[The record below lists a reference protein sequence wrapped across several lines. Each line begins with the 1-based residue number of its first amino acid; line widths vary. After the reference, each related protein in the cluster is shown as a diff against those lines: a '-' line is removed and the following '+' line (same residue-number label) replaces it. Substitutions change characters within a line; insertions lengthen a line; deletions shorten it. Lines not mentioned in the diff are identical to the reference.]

1 MTDDLLTLRVEKLS
15 SHGEGIA
22 FSEGKAVFI
31 PYSIPGEL
39 VFCRIVEDHAS
50 FSRAELIGTKEPSPR
65 RSEPLCPLFGVCGG
79 CALQHIEYAYQTKLK
94 QAAARETFQ
103 RIGGFDPGE
112 LDIVTGEPYHYRNRT
127 QIHACGDGGLG
138 FTKAGS
144 PEAIRIPKCPIL
156 ISTLEHW
163 LVAENR
169 KAHPYR
175 ALSALIGERPRFSV
189 FGQDERIYIEG
200 RETYAAASVRGK
212 NFQFPVAHFFQ
223 SNIIVLEKLV
233 ERFVEPLKGVL
244 ALDLYSGAGLFSL
257 FLADNFDSIE
267 CVESDAASMEAAR
280 LNLSRAR
287 AKVGFSDILVE
298 RWIQTPHANRAFDC
312 IVADPPRAGLSP
324 ELRAWLAGAQADA
337 LLYVS
342 CDHASLARDLRDLT
356 QKGWKTE
363 DITLFDFYPQTG
375 RLEAVARLARAAR

>member
-39 VFCRIVEDHAS
+39 LTCRIVEDHSS
-50 FSRAELIGTKEPSPR
+50 FSRAEPIDIKEASPDR
-65 RSEPLCPLFGVCGG
+65 AEPPCPLFGVCGG
-79 CALQHIEYAYQTKLK
+79 CSLQHIEYSCQTRLK
-94 QAAARETFQ
+94 QDAARETFL

-112 LDIVTGEPYHYRNRT
+112 LEIVTGEPYHYRNRT

-138 FTKAGS
+138 FAKAGS
-144 PEAIRIPKCPIL
+144 SEAIKIPRCPIL
-156 ISTLEHW
+156 VPALERWLIS
-163 LVAENR
+163 ENR
-169 KAHPYR
+169 KARPYR

-189 FGQDERIYIEG
+189 FAQDERIYIEG
-200 RETYAAASVRGK
+200 RDAYARAGVRGK

-223 SNIIVLEKLV
+223 SNIPALEKLI
-233 ERFVEPLKGVL
+233 ERCVEPLRGGR

-267 CVESDAASMEAAR
+267 CVESDTASMEAAR
-280 LNLSRAR
+280 LNLSLAR
-287 AKVGFSDILVE
+287 AKIGFSDIPVE
-298 RWIQTPHANRAFDC
+298 RWIKTPRANRAFDL
-312 IVADPPRAGLSP
+312 IVADPPRTGLSP

-342 CDHASLARDLRDLT
+342 CDHASLAHDLRDLT
-356 QKGWKTE
+356 QNGWKVE

-375 RLEAVARLARAAR
+375 RLEAVARFARLAR